1 MVDAIVFETDNEDDA
16 YSSDEEEMQ
25 PVKKKKTMTNKAPV
39 KRTKWDETEMKEIHK
54 YFQNYLDMGIPPK
67 TKAIETA
74 KKESKRCNGK
84 IWMRSNDKIVKK
96 ISNMNHKP
104 KSDQEKQ

>member
-1 MVDAIVFETDNEDDA
+1 MVDAIVFESDDQEEA

-25 PVKKKKTMTNKAPV
+25 PVKKKNKKTNKAPV

-54 YFQNYLDMGIPPK
+54 YFQSYLDMGIPPK
-67 TKAIETA
+67 TKAIEAA
-74 KKESKRCNGK
+74 KKESKRCNEK
-84 IWMRSNDKIVKK
+84 IWMRSTDKIVKK